1 MMNDNMS
8 IRESLHL
15 RFQQFLEAND
25 LRQTR
30 ERYAILD
37 AIYDIEGIF
46 SIEELADILSQSR
59 FHVSRAT
66 LYNTTLLLVQAN
78 LLIRHPFSSGAAQF
92 ERVNDKQPRSY
103 QVCNNCHRIT
113 LIKSRNL
120 QAALDAYHPRSF
132 GITHRIVYVYG
143 ICGQCERALRK
154 KLKNKNRT
162 T

>member
-1 MMNDNMS
+1 MNDNKS
-8 IRESLHL
+8 IRENIRL

-30 ERYAILD
+30 ERFAILD
-37 AIYDIEGIF
+37 AIYDIDGIF
-46 SIEELADILSQSR
+46 SIEELADILSEGK

-92 ERVNDKQPRSY
+92 ERINGLQPRSY

-113 LIKSRNL
+113 LIKSRSL
-120 QAALDAYHPRSF
+120 QTALDTYHPRSF
-132 GITHRIVYVYG
+132 DITHRIVYVYG
-143 ICGQCERALRK
+143 ICGQCERALHK
-154 KLKNKNRT
+154 KLKNKNKNT
-162 T
+162 